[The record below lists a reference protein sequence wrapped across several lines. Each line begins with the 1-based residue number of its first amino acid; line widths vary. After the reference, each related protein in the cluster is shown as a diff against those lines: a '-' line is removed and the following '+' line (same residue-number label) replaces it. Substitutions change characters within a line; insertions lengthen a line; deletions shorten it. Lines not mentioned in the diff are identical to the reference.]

1 MISAPLSL
9 SLVQSSI
16 QAPLRR
22 ILSAQ
27 AGATIPMTAA
37 AMAGIQVE
45 ATVEA
50 GIALDTIFAGI
61 SIV

>member
-1 MISAPLSL
+1 
-9 SLVQSSI
+9 
-16 QAPLRR
+16 
-22 ILSAQ
+22 
-27 AGATIPMTAA
+27 MTAA